1 MATATLTSKG
11 QITLPKPVRE
21 HLGIHEG
28 DRVDFM
34 IRDDGSVA
42 VRSLKG
48 SIHRLA
54 GLLARPGLK
63 APTIEE
69 MKESI
74 ARFHAEDNERI
85 RRQG

>member
-1 MATATLTSKG
+1 MATATLTSRG

-21 HLGIHEG
+21 HLGVHDG

-48 SIHRLA
+48 SVQRLA

-63 APTIEE
+63 APTNEE
-69 MKESI
+69 MNESI
-74 ARFHAEDNERI
+74 ARFHADEDERI
-85 RRQG
+85 RRLG